1 MSETEAIARS
11 GGKPSTIVSLLADL
25 GSLGVVPGSVVVVHP
40 SLSSLGWVCGGAIA
54 LIEAPRGAVADRG
67 TLVIPTHSADL
78 SEPSRWE
85 NPPVPSDW
93 WPLIRSTMPPYDP
106 LVTPTRG
113 MGVTAETF
121 RSLPDV
127 ARSNHPTSSFAAL
140 GPQASEIL
148 AEQALHDA
156 FGEHSPLAHLYELG
170 AQVLLLGVSHASNT
184 SLHLAERKAFGDR
197 QQKLQTGS
205 PLYVNG
211 RREWVQYEEPDID
224 ESDFERLGSA
234 FQAETSSARAGKV
247 GAGSA
252 LLMPQR
258 ELVDFGV
265 AWLRH
270 HRDADGRPTREG

>member
-11 GGKPSTIVSLLADL
+11 GRKPSTVVSLLANL
-25 GSLGVVPGSVVVVHP
+25 GSLGVVPGSVVVVHS
-40 SLSSLGWVCGGAIA
+40 SLSSLGWVCGGAVA
-54 LIEAPRGAVADRG
+54 LIEALRAAVADRG
-67 TLVIPTHSADL
+67 TVVMPTHTADL

-106 LVTPTRG
+106 LLTPTRS
-113 MGVTAETF
+113 MGVVAETF

-140 GPQASEIL
+140 GPQASEIV

-156 FGEHSPLAHLYELG
+156 FGENSPLARLYELG
-170 AQVLLLGVSHASNT
+170 AQVLLLGVGHASNT

-197 QQKLQTGS
+197 QRKLQTGS
-205 PLYVNG
+205 PIYFKG
-211 RREWVQYEEPDID
+211 RREWVQYETPDID
-224 ESDFERLGSA
+224 ESDFKRLGSA
-234 FQAETSSARAGKV
+234 FQTETSSARAGMV

-252 LLMPQR
+252 QLMPQR
-258 ELVDFGV
+258 QLVDFGV
-265 AWLRH
+265 AWLRR
-270 HRDADGRPTREG
+270 HRDAEGRPTREG